1 MDRSYRAL
9 PCCLFTCFVLVLTYG
24 PGRADDYPTCEL
36 KTEGLKGVIYLPDPV
51 KGFHCGS
58 RFDWS
63 GVLGHVEFAGHELFT
78 RWLGGVHNPT
88 NFEAI
93 LGPVEEFGTA
103 QALGYEEAKVGET
116 FLKIG
121 VGELQKP
128 PEKSYGNLRNYK
140 VVKPGA
146 WTIDCARPAQ
156 VRFTQ
161 EVRTASGHG
170 YWYEKTIAA
179 ESVKQAQGQPPSVRL
194 TIAHRLKNT
203 GVKPL
208 ATDVYNHNFF
218 NIDNDPVGSHYELQF
233 PFPVAAAGPR
243 ERFNEVIELSG
254 KELRLRKALDT
265 GSVFSELTGFDRTT
279 RAGFTLRHTPSGIR
293 VTVLGTEPL
302 SKFNLWG
309 VSSTLCPE
317 PFHAL
322 NLQPGEEKAWTWEY
336 RFEKEG

>member
-1 MDRSYRAL
+1 MDRSYLLL
-9 PCCLFTCFVLVLTYG
+9 PRSLFPFCVLVLTYG
-24 PGRADDYPTCEL
+24 PGRADNYPTCEL
-36 KTEGLKGVIYLPDPV
+36 KTEGLRGVLYLPDPV
-51 KGFHCGS
+51 KGFYRGS

-78 RWLGGVHNPT
+78 RWLGGVHHPT

-128 PEKSYGNLRNYK
+128 AEKSYGNLRNYK
-140 VVKPGA
+140 IVKPGA
-146 WTIDCARPAQ
+146 WTIDRVGPAQ

-161 EVRTASGHG
+161 EVRTAKGYG

-179 ESVKQAQGQPPSVRL
+179 ESVKQAQGQQRSARL

-208 ATDVYNHNFF
+208 VTDVYNHNFF
-218 NIDNDPVGSHYELQF
+218 NID
-233 PFPVAAAGPR
+233 
-243 ERFNEVIELSG
+243 
-254 KELRLRKALDT
+254 
-265 GSVFSELTGFDRTT
+265 
-279 RAGFTLRHTPSGIR
+279 
-293 VTVLGTEPL
+293 
-302 SKFNLWG
+302 
-309 VSSTLCPE
+309 
-317 PFHAL
+317 
-322 NLQPGEEKAWTWEY
+322 
-336 RFEKEG
+336 

>member
-1 MDRSYRAL
+1 MDCSYRAL
-9 PCCLFTCFVLVLTYG
+9 PRSLFTVFVLILACG
-24 PGRADDYPTCEL
+24 PSRADDYPTCEL

-51 KGFHCGS
+51 KGFYRGS

-93 LGPVEEFGTA
+93 LGPVEEFGTTR
-103 QALGYEEAKVGET
+103 ALGYEEAKVGET

-203 GVKPL
+203 GVRPL

-218 NIDNDPVGSHYELQF
+218 NIDHDPVGSHYQLQF

>member
-9 PCCLFTCFVLVLTYG
+9 PCSLFTCFVLVLTYG

-36 KTEGLKGVIYLPDPV
+36 KTEGLRGVIYLPDPV
-51 KGFHCGS
+51 KGFYRGS

-63 GVLGHVEFAGHELFT
+63 GVLGQVEFAGHELFT

-140 VVKPGA
+140 VVTPGA
-146 WTIDCARPAQ
+146 WTMDRAGPAQ

-161 EVRTASGHG
+161 EVRTAKGYG

-179 ESVKQAQGQPPSVRL
+179 ESARPVQGQQRSARL
-194 TIAHRLKNT
+194 TIAHRLKNS

-208 ATDVYNHNFF
+208 VTDVYNHNFF
-218 NIDNDPVGSHYELQF
+218 NIDKDPVGPHYELQF
-233 PFPVAAAGPR
+233 PFPVAAARPR
-243 ERFNEVIELSG
+243 ERFNEIVELSG
-254 KELRLRKALDT
+254 KELRLRKVIDT
-265 GSVFSELTGFDRTT
+265 GSVFSELTGFGRTT
-279 RAGFTLRHTPSGIR
+279 QAGFTLRHTPSGIR
-293 VTVLGTEPL
+293 VTVVGTEPL

-309 VSSTLCPE
+309 VRTTLCPE

-322 NLQPGEEKAWTWEY
+322 HLQPGEEKAWTWEY

>member
-1 MDRSYRAL
+1 
-9 PCCLFTCFVLVLTYG
+9 
-24 PGRADDYPTCEL
+24 
-36 KTEGLKGVIYLPDPV
+36 
-51 KGFHCGS
+51 
-58 RFDWS
+58 
-63 GVLGHVEFAGHELFT
+63 
-78 RWLGGVHNPT
+78 
-88 NFEAI
+88 
-93 LGPVEEFGTA
+93 VEEFGTA

-146 WTIDCARPAQ
+146 WTMDRVGPAQ

-161 EVRTASGHG
+161 EVRTAKGYG

-179 ESVKQAQGQPPSVRL
+179 ESGKQAQGQQRSARL

-208 ATDVYNHNFF
+208 VTDVYNHNFF
-218 NIDNDPVGSHYELQF
+218 NIDKDPVGPHYELQV
-233 PFPVAAAGPR
+233 PFPVAAAGSR

-254 KELRLRKALDT
+254 KELRLRKAIDT
-265 GSVFSELTGFDRTT
+265 GSVFSELTGFNRTT
-279 RAGFTLRHTPSGIR
+279 KAGFTLRHAPSGIR
-293 VTVLGTEPL
+293 VTVVGTEPL

-322 NLQPGEEKAWTWEY
+322 NLQPGEEIAWTWEY
-336 RFEKEG
+336 RFEKKG